1 MPKLTIPTIDLR
13 DDTVRQLAALLRA
26 LHPLIAL
33 LQSVQAANTVATAAN
48 TVATVQN
55 STSTAA
61 GVGGEGGTGGG
72 GGLFSSLLGGFS
84 KMLGIASIGL
94 NILNLFRGRRESAL
108 SLTPYQEPT
117 PLSLEVANTRN
128 ILPGLPR
135 VDQEAGGAPRP
146 IATTPP
152 PPPMQVTVNV
162 SAIDSRSFMDYGPA
176 LAQAVRDAMLHMH
189 PINQVVRDV
198 F

>member
-1 MPKLTIPTIDLR
+1 MPRPTIPTTDLR

-26 LHPLIAL
+26 LHPLLAL

-48 TVATVQN
+48 TVATAEN
-55 STSTAA
+55 STATAA
-61 GVGGEGGTGGG
+61 GGQGGGGG

-84 KMLGIASIGL
+84 KILGIASIGL

-108 SLTPYQEPT
+108 SLTPYVEPT
-117 PLSLEVANTRN
+117 PLSLEVGSTRS

-135 VDQEAGGAPRP
+135 VDQEAGGVPRP
-146 IATTPP
+146 IAPPPP

>member
-1 MPKLTIPTIDLR
+1 MPKPTILTTDLR
-13 DDTVRQLAALLRA
+13 DDTVRQLASLLRA
-26 LHPLIAL
+26 LHPLLSL
-33 LQSVQAANTVATAAN
+33 LQAVQAANTTATAAN
-48 TVATVQN
+48 TVATVEN
-55 STSTAA
+55 STTTTAGAA
-61 GVGGEGGTGGG
+61 GGGGG

-94 NILNLFRGRRESAL
+94 NLLSLFRTRRESPL
-108 SLTPYQEPT
+108 ELTPYQEPT
-117 PLSLEVANTRN
+117 PLSLEVASGRP
-128 ILPGLPR
+128 LSGMPR
-135 VDQEAGGAPRP
+135 VDQEAGGAPRLMDTP
-146 IATTPP
+146 PP